1 MIKFDGVSKIY
12 NAHRRHDSLR
22 DLFSFKSNKK
32 INSEEFTAVDN
43 VSFHIEEGS
52 SVGLM
57 GTNGAGKSTILKLMT
72 RIILPTTGQIQ
83 INGTFSSLLEVGA
96 GFHQDLSGYENVYL
110 SGAILGMSRKQVR
123 QRFDEIIA
131 FSEIDEFISVPV
143 KYYSSGMYLRLA
155 FSIGVSLNSD
165 ILVIDEAI
173 SVGDAN
179 FQNKCIE
186 KIKEIKKNG
195 KTIVF
200 VSHDKHQVESI
211 CDKVIVLE
219 HGKKRFDGDIT
230 DGLKFYDSLI
240 S

>member
-1 MIKFDGVSKIY
+1 MIKFESVSKIY
-12 NAHRRHDSLR
+12 NAHRRSDSLR
-22 DLFSFKSNKK
+22 DLFSFNSNKDA
-32 INSEEFTAVDN
+32 NSDEFVAVND

-72 RIILPTTGQIQ
+72 RIVLPTTGQIQ
-83 INGTFSSLLEVGA
+83 INGKFSSLLEVGA

-110 SGAILGMSRKQVR
+110 SGAILGMSRKQVK
-123 QRFDEIIA
+123 QKFDEIIA
-131 FSEIDEFISVPV
+131 FSEIDEFIGVPV

-155 FSIGVSLNSD
+155 FSIGVSLSSD

-173 SVGDAN
+173 YVGDAR

-186 KIKEIKKNG
+186 KIKEIKRNG

>member
-1 MIKFDGVSKIY
+1 MIIFEGVSKIY
-12 NAHRRHDSLR
+12 NAHRRNDSLR
-22 DLFSFKSNKK
+22 DLFSFKSKK
-32 INSEEFTAVDN
+32 QECSDEFIAVDD
-43 VSFHIEEGS
+43 VSFKIKEGS

-72 RIILPTTGQIQ
+72 RIILPTKGQIQ
-83 INGTFSSLLEVGA
+83 INGNFSSLLEVGA

-110 SGAILGMSRKQVR
+110 SGAILGMNRKQVK
-123 QRFDEIIA
+123 QKFDEIIA
-131 FSEIDEFISVPV
+131 FSEIEEFINVPV

-155 FSIGVSLNSD
+155 FSIGVSLSSD

-179 FQNKCIE
+179 FQNKCIN

-200 VSHDKHQVESI
+200 VSHDKYQVESI
-211 CDKVIVLE
+211 CDSIIVLD
-219 HGKKRFDGDIT
+219 HGKKKFDGNVVE
-230 DGLKFYDSLI
+230 GLKYYESLI
-240 S
+240 K

>member
-1 MIKFDGVSKIY
+1 MIKFNGVSKIY

-22 DLFSFKSNKK
+22 DLFSFNTNKDAKSD
-32 INSEEFTAVDN
+32 EFVAVDD

-72 RIILPTTGQIQ
+72 RIILPTKGQIQ
-83 INGTFSSLLEVGA
+83 INGKFSSLLEVGA

-110 SGAILGMSRKQVR
+110 SGAILGMSRKQVK
-123 QRFDEIIA
+123 QKFDEIIA
-131 FSEIDEFISVPV
+131 FSEIDDFIGVPV

-155 FSIGVSLNSD
+155 FSIGVSLSSD

-173 SVGDAN
+173 SVGDAS
-179 FQNKCIE
+179 FQNKCID
-186 KIKEIKKNG
+186 KIKEIKRNG

-219 HGKKRFDGDIT
+219 HGKKRFDGNVT
-230 DGLKFYDSLI
+230 EGLQYYDSLI
-240 S
+240 G

>member
-1 MIKFDGVSKIY
+1 MIKFNGVSKIY

-22 DLFSFKSNKK
+22 DLFSFKLNKEA
-32 INSEEFTAVDN
+32 NSDQFVAVDD
-43 VSFHIEEGS
+43 VSFYIEEGS

-72 RIILPTTGQIQ
+72 RIILPTTGEIQ
-83 INGTFSSLLEVGA
+83 INGKFSSLLEVGA

-110 SGAILGMSRKQVR
+110 SGAILGMNRKQVKHKL
-123 QRFDEIIA
+123 DEIIA
-131 FSEIDEFISVPV
+131 FSEIDQFIDVPV

-155 FSIGVSLNSD
+155 FSIGISLSSD

-173 SVGDAN
+173 SVGDSN

-186 KIKEIKKNG
+186 KIKEIKRNG

-219 HGKKRFDGDIT
+219 HGKKRFDGGVT
-230 DGLKFYDSLI
+230 EGLQFYDSLI